1 MPVVVPPKVAR
12 LDIHTRPAHQQVFGF
27 GGVVFDLGN
36 QTATVTGS
44 LLRAYKRRGKYTYQP
59 ANDDGQ
65 RYYPKHSAHGDLPGL
80 SQPALHD
87 RLFLFPFLGC
97 DPQHKPRR
105 RWTIICAFANSLL
118 AYFICSTVVAQNK
131 RGATKCVK
139 PNGTA
144 QRQLI

>member
-97 DPQHKPRR
+97 DPQNHAAGGPS
-105 RWTIICAFANSLL
+105 FA
-118 AYFICSTVVAQNK
+118 FICSTVVAQNK